1 MILEHRLFAKL
12 SGVGVTGLRIGR
24 WYDRSTWKVEPQ
36 SAAAQAILDAFDPVS
51 EQATVEAEEDDER
64 DRHAFLKLIR
74 EKYAALQADLDA
86 ARTAFLALKSSHE
99 SLRDWARTKGYPG

>member
-36 SAAAQAILDAFDPVS
+36 SAAAQAILDAFDPVQ
-51 EQATVEAEEDDER
+51 EQAAIEAEKADER
-64 DRHAFLKLIR
+64 DRQAFLRLIR
-74 EKYAALQADLDA
+74 EKYAALQADLDT
-86 ARTAFLALKSSHE
+86 ARNAFLTLKARYDKLE
-99 SLRDWARTKGYPG
+99 TWAKTKGYVP